1 MALNF
6 KPETLPS
13 LDLSFTNISSAIESQ
28 APQKISREAFSIL
41 KVVYEYFESL
51 RPEDDIKEDFLN
63 FQSVKAII
71 MSYYMLNDLML
82 AQVVGDRESARILK
96 ETNQLENALENLVS
110 KNIFKLDV
118 AALMADLEKE
128 LSEDNLNNFVENV
141 RGVFKEALTSFL
153 TFDKEKTG

>member
-1 MALNF
+1 MTLNF

-71 MSYYMLNDLML
+71 MSYYILNDLLL
-82 AQVVGDRESARILK
+82 AQVVGDGESARVLK
-96 ETNQLENALENLVS
+96 EINQLENALETLVS

-128 LSEDNLNNFVENV
+128 LSEDNFNNFVENV
-141 RGVFKEALTSFL
+141 RGVFREALTSFL
-153 TFDKEKTG
+153 TFEKEKTG